1 MFNLYHAHLFK
12 EFFINFMLICC
23 LDRPVAPFCVMLT
36 GLVGWR
42 GRGSVSC
49 PPCWTN
55 WTTTRQSTCTT
66 CVNCTTRSARGS
78 SAVPR
83 ITCISSWPWTATFK
97 NSSKERPLLCH
108 TTSTCDLLPPRKTA
122 PCHAVRISRP
132 EWRPQSDNKVVLP
145 VRCRIAM
152 EMICEMTHWVVHFY
166 VS

>member
-1 MFNLYHAHLFK
+1 MHICILRI
-12 EFFINFMLICC
+12 FINFMLIFC
-23 LDRPVAPFCVMLT
+23 LDRPVALFCVMLT

-42 GRGSVSC
+42 GLGSVSC
-49 PPCWTN
+49 PLCWTN

-97 NSSKERPLLCH
+97 NSSKERQLLCH
-108 TTSTCDLLPPRKTA
+108 TTSTCDLLPQRKTA